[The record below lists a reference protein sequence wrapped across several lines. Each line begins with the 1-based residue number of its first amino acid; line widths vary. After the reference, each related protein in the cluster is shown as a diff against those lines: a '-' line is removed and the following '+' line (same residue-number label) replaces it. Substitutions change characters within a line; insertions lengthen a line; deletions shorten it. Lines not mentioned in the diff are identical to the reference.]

1 MVDGTVEEQPVIVI
15 WMSKFEV
22 RKKKSNPW
30 SGENNPRAEQSR
42 PPIPACDN
50 VRIPEVFELLTAVM
64 PNY

>member
-1 MVDGTVEEQPVIVI
+1 
-15 WMSKFEV
+15 MSKFEV
-22 RKKKSNPW
+22 RKKKSIHLKW
-30 SGENNPRAEQSR
+30 REQSQSRAEQSR